1 MTRLTAP
8 FLDDPALEQVLAAL
22 SAGGAQA
29 LIVGGAVRNA
39 LLGEPVADV
48 DISTSA
54 RPEET
59 VQLAEAAGLRSVP
72 TGIEHGTVTV
82 IADGRGF
89 EVTSFRRDVET
100 DGRRAVVAYSDRIED
115 DARRRDFTM
124 NALYATASGEVLDP
138 VGGLPDLAARRLRF
152 VGDPRARI
160 AEDYLRI
167 LRFFRLL
174 AWYGR
179 EADLHALAAC
189 RELRQ
194 GLAGI
199 SKERIGHEMR
209 KLLDAPDPSHA
220 VALMAEAGV
229 LPLVL
234 PGADASDLPE
244 LVEIEREYGTG
255 ALPCWPRRL
264 ALLGAP
270 NPAEALRL
278 SRDEA
283 RTQDRIAQA
292 LTMPALAAAYRLGRA
307 SAAQAVLIRA
317 ARGDRPAFGWCH
329 ELARGAGA
337 KFPLTARD
345 LMPDLSGPALGEAL
359 RRAEDAFVESDFTLP
374 REALLRIA
382 LQQEARA

>member
-1 MTRLTAP
+1 MTRLSAP
-8 FLDDPALEQVLAAL
+8 FLDDPALKRVLAAL
-22 SAGGAQA
+22 AAQGAQA
-29 LIVGGAVRNA
+29 LVVGGAVRNA
-39 LLGEPVADV
+39 LLGEPASDV

-54 RPEET
+54 RPQDT
-59 VQLAEAAGLRSVP
+59 VRLAQAAGLRSVP

-115 DARRRDFTM
+115 DAQRRDFTM

-199 SKERIGHEMR
+199 SRERIGHEMR
-209 KLLDAPDPSHA
+209 KLLDAPRPRARH
-220 VALMAEAGV
+220 
-229 LPLVL
+229 
-234 PGADASDLPE
+234 GAD
-244 LVEIEREYGTG
+244 
-255 ALPCWPRRL
+255 
-264 ALLGAP
+264 
-270 NPAEALRL
+270 
-278 SRDEA
+278 
-283 RTQDRIAQA
+283 
-292 LTMPALAAAYRLGRA
+292 GR
-307 SAAQAVLIRA
+307 
-317 ARGDRPAFGWCH
+317 GG
-329 ELARGAGA
+329 GAGA
-337 KFPLTARD
+337 
-345 LMPDLSGPALGEAL
+345 GPA
-359 RRAEDAFVESDFTLP
+359 RRGCQRPGRVDRGRAGIRHRRP
-374 REALLRIA
+374 ALLAAPAGTVGRGRRRPGA
-382 LQQEARA
+382 APVAGRDPRAGPDRPGAAPARAPRPPIAW